1 MNGFDVL
8 EASVRFVMNGC
19 SWHLLGLLA
28 LVVAACFPNFLDR
41 PWRNRERRTLAE
53 CRVLT
58 RRVLDFLPT
67 YEQEMANYAGWI
79 ADRAALQPLVN
90 LAKVLPPAEKIDAEK
105 KFCLHD
111 APKLEAIVLLQMEM
125 NQVLRHNKE
134 A

>member
-1 MNGFDVL
+1 MNGDALEAGVRLVMNGF
-8 EASVRFVMNGC
+8 
-19 SWHLLGLLA
+19 SWHLLGLVALA
-28 LVVAACFPNFLDR
+28 VSACLPNFLDR

-58 RRVLDFLPT
+58 RRILDFLPV

-79 ADRAALQPLVN
+79 VDRKSLQPLID
-90 LAKVLPPAEKIDAEK
+90 LAKALPDAEKIDAEK
-105 KFCLHD
+105 KFCIMD